1 MKPITTIFCMAAMT
15 WLAPGNVYACSCH
28 LASARADAPQATVVF
43 KGVVTEETIDPVDK
57 AAYRA
62 VFRPTAVYKGDQT
75 AAITVHTRGGQGSC
89 GVRFAKGSEHMVFA
103 FKSGNQLHTSLCS
116 TWPISEGRASNTAEV
131 ESYFNQRK

>member
-1 MKPITTIFCMAAMT
+1 M
-15 WLAPGNVYACSCH
+15 
-28 LASARADAPQATVVF
+28 
-43 KGVVTEETIDPVDK
+43 TEETIDPVDK